1 MQHQVKVASILAILF
16 VIAIVGTVAAQT
28 IVTTLRLNGG
38 ESAMVECTSG
48 RNLAVEGSPDRKA
61 ALQGASKAT
70 PGTQSAA
77 SKPSKELRLAL
88 RPINV
93 VSPELHERCVP

>member
-38 ESAMVECTSG
+38 ESAMVEC
-48 RNLAVEGSPDRKA
+48 
-61 ALQGASKAT
+61 ASA
-70 PGTQSAA
+70 G
-77 SKPSKELRLAL
+77 
-88 RPINV
+88 NGV
-93 VSPELHERCVP
+93 VLPN